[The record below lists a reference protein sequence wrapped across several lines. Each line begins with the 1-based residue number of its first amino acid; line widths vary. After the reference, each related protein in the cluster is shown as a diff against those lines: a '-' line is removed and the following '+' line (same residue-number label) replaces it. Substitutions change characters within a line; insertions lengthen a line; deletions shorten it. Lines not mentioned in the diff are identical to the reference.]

1 MYQQGNLLEV
11 DPESQLGATAHF
23 IAEVKIETAKW
34 GT

>member
-1 MYQQGNLLEV
+1 MCQVGNLLEV

-23 IAEVKIETAKW
+23 TTEVKTETAKW